1 MIYLECVQ
9 RLFIT
14 LFSQYSDGLVCFFEV
29 FCEWMPTKVCVL
41 PSGAVCNSADKP
53 LSLASQAMLV
63 AARAVPVPLG
73 QVLLASRERGWREG
87 SEPLKN

>member
-14 LFSQYSDGLVCFFEV
+14 LFSQYSDGLVCFFEA
-29 FCEWMPTKVCVL
+29 CCGWMPTAVCVL
-41 PSGAVCNSADKP
+41 SPGAVCNSADKP

-73 QVLLASRERGWREG
+73 QVLLASRERGCVRVA
-87 SEPLKN
+87 KH

>member
-14 LFSQYSDGLVCFFEV
+14 LFSQYSDGLVCFFEA
-29 FCEWMPTKVCVL
+29 CCGWMPTAVCVL
-41 PSGAVCNSADKP
+41 SPGAVCNSADKP

-73 QVLLASRERGWREG
+73 QVFARVAREG
-87 SEPLKN
+87 LE

>member
-14 LFSQYSDGLVCFFEV
+14 LFPQYSDGLVCFFEV
-29 FCEWMPTKVCVL
+29 FCEWMPTAVCVL

-53 LSLASQAMLV
+53 SLLLRKQCLSLRELFQSLWDKYCS
-63 AARAVPVPLG
+63 R
-73 QVLLASRERGWREG
+73 RERGVGVRVA
-87 SEPLKN
+87 NH